1 LFQLLASLKLCTS
14 IDIAVFRAF
23 LLVFFLSFSS
33 PAMVS
38 FAELA
43 DPNNPKVGSEFVR
56 SLKFPDGLF
65 AAPSIVPEEDG
76 PKTPAEHSAFHRP
89 NNNVAVLDNL
99 FGSAA
104 LASWSERQDELIDQL
119 FGTRD
124 ASSGLPSPAEVYYRY
139 WKYPVTGVLMVAH
152 VRRTKFSVSE
162 PFLLSI
168 TFPTVLPRGYSGEV
182 LSEPSPKARLMPGQ
196 GLLPDQGKMAFI
208 GGVAQSLRKH
218 SLKDNPTQPATLL
231 ADYVVGFG
239 QKAFSHIVVPMKTI
253 APDSGEN
260 VFGNL
265 SQPWEV
271 LANESSGHLP
281 SDILGYDQIEIEG
294 DQAGGLRLPI
304 MLPIIGP
311 LGIPAGIVGH
321 ASLGQEALRTLL
333 ADGVGLQSEALA
345 WLDHPLVS
353 AWLAA
358 AEKYREEMS
367 VEVFGKPSLAT
378 SLQYYEPSESSDSI
392 ASFANPLVEDFWRVM
407 ESTLVFRYRLDTQIG
422 PKKHGNKGSTLYEYL
437 STAANGLYHEHNIL
451 GARPVEV
458 GYEIL
463 LLRPATSGSRRKGPA
478 PFREFLAPWKF
489 DAPFCPTFLRDYKV
503 EAVVPAVFGTSWPL
517 Q

>member
-1 LFQLLASLKLCTS
+1 LKLCTS

-168 TFPTVLPRGYSGEV
+168 TFPTVLPRG
-182 LSEPSPKARLMPGQ
+182 
-196 GLLPDQGKMAFI
+196 
-208 GGVAQSLRKH
+208 
-218 SLKDNPTQPATLL
+218 
-231 ADYVVGFG
+231 
-239 QKAFSHIVVPMKTI
+239 
-253 APDSGEN
+253 
-260 VFGNL
+260 
-265 SQPWEV
+265 
-271 LANESSGHLP
+271 
-281 SDILGYDQIEIEG
+281 
-294 DQAGGLRLPI
+294 
-304 MLPIIGP
+304 
-311 LGIPAGIVGH
+311 
-321 ASLGQEALRTLL
+321 
-333 ADGVGLQSEALA
+333 
-345 WLDHPLVS
+345 
-353 AWLAA
+353 
-358 AEKYREEMS
+358 
-367 VEVFGKPSLAT
+367 
-378 SLQYYEPSESSDSI
+378 
-392 ASFANPLVEDFWRVM
+392 
-407 ESTLVFRYRLDTQIG
+407 
-422 PKKHGNKGSTLYEYL
+422 
-437 STAANGLYHEHNIL
+437 
-451 GARPVEV
+451 
-458 GYEIL
+458 
-463 LLRPATSGSRRKGPA
+463 
-478 PFREFLAPWKF
+478 
-489 DAPFCPTFLRDYKV
+489 
-503 EAVVPAVFGTSWPL
+503 
-517 Q
+517 